1 MFKIKENVDL
11 SKKVLDID
19 VESPVFQCLLKDLNK
34 EIQRCIK
41 KVYDEE
47 FESGEISLKLTI
59 EIPEA
64 DKVIPKVDEFGEMI
78 NEVFRYRK
86 PRFEHKVTSTLKK
99 QFKQEGLYTE
109 ERDIQFEDGRF
120 IAVPIKDAQMSID
133 DI

>member
-1 MFKIKENVDL
+1 MEIEVD
-11 SKKVLDID
+11 
-19 VESPVFQCLLKDLNK
+19 SPVFYSMLNDINK

-47 FESGEISLKLTI
+47 FESAEISLKLTI

-64 DKVIPKVDEFGEMI
+64 DKVIPKVNEFGEMI

-99 QFKQEGLYTE
+99 QYKQEGVYTE
-109 ERDIQFEDGRF
+109 ERDIQFEDGKF
-120 IAVPIKDAQMSID
+120 VAIPIKDAQMRID
-133 DI
+133 DIS